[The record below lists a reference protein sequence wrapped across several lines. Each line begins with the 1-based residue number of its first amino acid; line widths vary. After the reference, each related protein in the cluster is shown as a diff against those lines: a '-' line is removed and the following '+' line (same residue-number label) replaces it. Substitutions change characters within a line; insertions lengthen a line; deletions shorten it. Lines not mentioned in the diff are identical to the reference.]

1 MFRIAICSRQLWCQ
15 LLGHHCHTACLLN
28 HWPSWPALTTRY
40 VYDLVVPCT
49 HCGLLLWNQQKWSL
63 EKPEH
68 IAPEKNGRLKR
79 MVYYTD
85 SRIFVNLS
93 VLKSETLEIPTVVM
107 ISEKKIRIFQIGFDP
122 ISFKRNDTK
131 IISNS
136 WCDDL
141 GSLLV
146 WTLSIV

>member
-1 MFRIAICSRQLWCQ
+1 MEPTKMKPWEAWTYCPWKKWS
-15 LLGHHCHTACLLN
+15 
-28 HWPSWPALTTRY
+28 SEK
-40 VYDLVVPCT
+40 D
-49 HCGLLLWNQQKWSL
+49 GLL
-63 EKPEH
+63 
-68 IAPEKNGRLKR
+68 
-79 MVYYTD
+79 YTD